1 MTRSKIDFKDPQWI
15 TTWLDAALEK
25 EQEKYERCPVLPD
38 MVPGHD
44 SAQGWGFVVA
54 GYFLVEQSFKALAHV
69 RGKSV
74 PTKHSLTMLFGLL
87 VDMDQD
93 VLREYYLDFRATIG
107 GDLARFPFAT
117 LDEFL
122 SNLDGDPKPR
132 GDDYLGSFDWRYFP
146 IENERSSE
154 MPTVSI
160 EYLHEVAYG
169 TIAILE
175 RSQGGVSDPRRCTRS
190 FRLRW
195 ARERAVTDWLHVR
208 MNAED
213 EWDPGHKI
221 EKLWGPDYKGRF
233 DYFLFRGT
241 AEKMI
246 YGFGPIPEQLG
257 LPVIDMRPELDLPDT
272 PSF

>member
-1 MTRSKIDFKDPQWI
+1 MTRNKIDFKDPLWI
-15 TTWLDAALEK
+15 TAWLNTALKKEK
-25 EQEKYERCPVLPD
+25 EKYQRCPVVPD

-74 PTKHSLTMLFGLL
+74 PTKHSLTMLFRLL
-87 VDMDQD
+87 DDADQD
-93 VLREYYLDFRATIG
+93 ILREYYLDFRATIG
-107 GDLARFPFAT
+107 GNLARFPFST
-117 LDEFL
+117 LNEFL
-122 SNLDGDPKPR
+122 TNLDGDQKPH

-169 TIAILE
+169 TIVILKC
-175 RSQGGVSDPRRCTRS
+175 SQGGTSDPRSSTRS
-190 FRLRW
+190 FRLR
-195 ARERAVTDWLHVR
+195 RSRKRTFNDWLNAR
-208 MNAED
+208 IIAED

-221 EKLWGPDYKGRF
+221 EVLWGPDYKGRF
-233 DYFLFRGT
+233 DYLLFRG
-241 AEKMI
+241 ADQMA
-246 YGFGPIPEQLG
+246 YGFGPIPEDLG
-257 LPVIDMRPELDLPDT
+257 LPVIDMRAELDLPET
-272 PSF
+272 PTS